1 MTDAAAKPAPAP
13 QTAPKTAPAAK
24 PPRPPQWKTRP
35 FWLRQ
40 LRQWHWISAAIS
52 LIGLILFSFTGI
64 TLNRAA
70 LIGSEPVTTER
81 TAVLSEPA
89 RAALAAFGEETTDP
103 VPAPVAEWAAA
114 ELKVKIAGKPTE
126 TTPDEVYVSLP
137 RPGGDG
143 TLTIDRASGEAIAE
157 ITSNGWIAYL
167 NDLHKGRNTGAAWA
181 WFIDIFAVICI
192 VSALTGLALLYL
204 LATGRRWTWPLVG
217 LGLLIPVLLA
227 IVFIH

>member
-1 MTDAAAKPAPAP
+1 MTDAAPAKPQA
-13 QTAPKTAPAAK
+13 AAK
-24 PPRPPQWKTRP
+24 PPRQPQWKTRP

-52 LIGLILFSFTGI
+52 LIGLILFSITGI

-81 TAVLSEPA
+81 TAGLSEPA
-89 RAALAAFGEETTDP
+89 RAALAAFGDETTDP
-103 VPAPVAEWAAA
+103 VPAPVAEWVAS
-114 ELKVKIAGKPTE
+114 ELKLKIAGKPTE
-126 TTPDEVYVSLP
+126 TTAAEVYVSLP

-143 TLTIDRASGEAIAE
+143 ALTIDRASGEAVAE
-157 ITSNGWIAYL
+157 VTTNGWIAYL
-167 NDLHKGRNTGAAWA
+167 NDLHKGRNTGPVWA

-192 VSALTGLALLYL
+192 VSAVTGLALLYL

-217 LGLLIPVLLA
+217 LGLLVPVILA

>member
-1 MTDAAAKPAPAP
+1 MTDAAAKPT
-13 QTAPKTAPAAK
+13 TAPKAAPK

-70 LIGSEPVTTER
+70 LIGSEPVTTEATATLSDAAR
-81 TAVLSEPA
+81 T
-89 RAALAAFGEETTDP
+89 ALAAVPEETTDP
-103 VPAPVAEWAAA
+103 VPVEIARWAKA
-114 ELKVKIAGKPTE
+114 ELKADIAGRPTE
-126 TTPDEVYVSLP
+126 TTADEVYVALP

-143 TLTIDRASGEAIAE
+143 ALTIDRASGQAVAE
-157 ITSNGWIAYL
+157 VTRNGWVAYL
-167 NDLHKGRNTGAAWA
+167 NDLHKGRNAGPVWA

-192 VSALTGLALLYL
+192 VSAITGLALLYL
-204 LATGRRWTWPLVG
+204 LSNGRRWTWPLVG
-217 LGLLIPVLLA
+217 LGLLIPIILA

>member
-1 MTDAAAKPAPAP
+1 MTDAASPKP
-13 QTAPKTAPAAK
+13 QAAVK

-52 LIGLILFSFTGI
+52 LIGLILFSVTGI

-70 LIGSEPVTTER
+70 LIGSEPVTTEQ
-81 TAVLSEPA
+81 TAVLSAPA
-89 RAALAAFGEETTDP
+89 RAALAGFGEETTDP
-103 VPAPVAEWAAA
+103 VPTEVAAWAAA
-114 ELKVKIAGKPTE
+114 ELDLKIAGKPTE
-126 TTPDEVYVSLP
+126 TTAAEVYVALP

-143 TLTIDRASGEAIAE
+143 ALTIDRASGEAVAE
-157 ITSNGWIAYL
+157 VTTHGWIAYL
-167 NDLHKGRNTGAAWA
+167 NDLHKGRNTGPVWA

-217 LGLLIPVLLA
+217 LGLLVPVILA

>member
-1 MTDAAAKPAPAP
+1 MTDAAPARSPA
-13 QTAPKTAPAAK
+13 APKAAPK

-40 LRQWHWISAAIS
+40 LRQWHWITAAIS

-70 LIGSEPVTTER
+70 LIGSDPVTTEQS
-81 TAVLSEPA
+81 AVLSEPA
-89 RAALAAFGEETTDP
+89 RAALARMGAETTDP
-103 VPAPVAEWAAA
+103 VPAEVAAWAAS
-114 ELKVKIAGKPTE
+114 ELKLKIAGKPTE
-126 TTPDEVYVSLP
+126 TTADEVYVALA

-143 TLTIDRASGEAIAE
+143 ALTIDRASGEAIAE
-157 ITSNGWIAYL
+157 ATSNGWVAYL
-167 NDLHKGRNTGAAWA
+167 NDLHKGRNTGPVWA
-181 WFIDIFAVICI
+181 WFIDVFAVICI

-217 LGLLIPVLLA
+217 LGLAIPAVLA
-227 IVFIH
+227 VIFIH

>member
-1 MTDAAAKPAPAP
+1 VTDAAPAKP
-13 QTAPKTAPAAK
+13 QTALKAAPQAAPK

-70 LIGSEPVTTER
+70 LIGSDPVTTEQ
-81 TAVLSEPA
+81 TAALSEPA
-89 RAALAAFGEETTDP
+89 RAALARMGQETTDP
-103 VPAPVAEWAAA
+103 VPAPVAAWAAS
-114 ELKVKIAGKPTE
+114 ELKVQIAGKPTE
-126 TTPDEVYVSLP
+126 TTASEVYVALP

-143 TLTIDRASGEAIAE
+143 ALTIDRVSGEAIAE
-157 ITSNGWIAYL
+157 TTSNGWVAYL
-167 NDLHKGRNTGAAWA
+167 NDLHKGRNTGPAWA
-181 WFIDIFAVICI
+181 WFIDVFAVICI
-192 VSALTGLALLYL
+192 ISALTGLALLYL

-217 LGLLIPVLLA
+217 LGLLIPAVIA